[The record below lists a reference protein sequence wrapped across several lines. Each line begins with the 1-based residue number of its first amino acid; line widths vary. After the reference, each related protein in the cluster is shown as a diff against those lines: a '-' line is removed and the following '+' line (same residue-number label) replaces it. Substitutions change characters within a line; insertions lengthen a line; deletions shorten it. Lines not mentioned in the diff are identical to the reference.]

1 MIRILI
7 FILSAA
13 FAAFLL
19 TFLANMDGRIV
30 GEAFDLRFDIHSGF
44 AFGLALTVVGAL
56 IWGTS
61 LVKDLAALPGK
72 LKRKAQD
79 ARRERGFVALARGLE
94 AAAVGDAEDAR
105 HHARVARRNL
115 GESSL
120 TRLLTA
126 QAAQL
131 AGDDET
137 AKENFRAMLEAPE
150 TTFLGL
156 RGLYLQA
163 RRAGDKAGALDYAE
177 QAFRLRS
184 NAAWAFESVLELGL
198 ERGAWGE
205 MRAAVATALKN
216 RLLSPEKARRAEA
229 ALLAADAY
237 AAEASGEKSLALE
250 ETEAALKLDAG
261 LAPAAILVARLQA
274 GAGKRAQAA
283 KALEAAFAQAPH
295 PGLLQAYEDLY
306 KDESVETRADA
317 LKRFAE
323 HRPDAREAKLALAR
337 RHILLGEHDAAA
349 ALLEPLLRESAT
361 ARECALMAEAAAG
374 AGEEAAARSW
384 LARAAAAPRDAVP
397 GADGAFHLTREGW
410 ARLVREYME
419 HGRLAPAPLEGP
431 PPGLSEDEIKRLA
444 PPAAPPAA
452 AGEKAASVEEE
463 AVSPDADESEASR
476 GSGAEQ
482 AEEEPDDA
490 LARIAA
496 ERARAVSAAGEVS

>member
-13 FAAFLL
+13 FAAFLI

-44 AFGLALTVVGAL
+44 AFGLALAFIAAL
-56 IWGTS
+56 TWGTS

-72 LKRKAQD
+72 IRRKAQD

-105 HHARVARRNL
+105 HHARVAWRNL
-115 GESSL
+115 GETSL

-131 AGDDET
+131 AGDEET
-137 AKENFRAMLEAPE
+137 AKEHFHAMLEAPE

-163 RRAGDKAGALDYAE
+163 MRKGDKAGALGYAE

-198 ERGAWGE
+198 ERGVWGE
-205 MRAAVATALKN
+205 TRAAVATALRNK
-216 RLLSPEKARRAEA
+216 LLPPEKARRAEA
-229 ALLAADAY
+229 ALLAADAH
-237 AAEASGEKSLALE
+237 AAEASGDATLALE
-250 ETEAALKLDAG
+250 EAEAALKLEAG
-261 LAPAAILVARLQA
+261 FAPAAILAARLYA
-274 GAGKRAQAA
+274 AAGKRGRAA
-283 KALEAAFAQAPH
+283 KTLEEAFAQAPH
-295 PGLLQAYEDLY
+295 PGLLQAHEDLHER
-306 KDESVETRADA
+306 ESVEARAEA
-317 LKRFAE
+317 LQRLAE
-323 HRPDAREAKLALAR
+323 RRPDAREAKLALAR
-337 RHILLGEHDAAA
+337 RHLLLGEHGAAA

-384 LARAAAAPRDAVP
+384 LARAAAVPRDAMP

-419 HGRLAPAPLEGP
+419 HGRLAPPPLEGP
-431 PPGLSEDEIKRLA
+431 PPGLSEEEIRRLA
-444 PPAAPPAA
+444 PPPAPVEEEKADSDERPAPPAT
-452 AGEKAASVEEE
+452 
-463 AVSPDADESEASR
+463 DESARE
-476 GSGAEQ
+476 GPHEAEQ
-482 AEEEPDDA
+482 AEQETDDA